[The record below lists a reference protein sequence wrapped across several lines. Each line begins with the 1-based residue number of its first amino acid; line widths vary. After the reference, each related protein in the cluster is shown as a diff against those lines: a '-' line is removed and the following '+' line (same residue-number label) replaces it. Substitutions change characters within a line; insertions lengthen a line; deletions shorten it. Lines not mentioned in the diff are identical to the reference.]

1 MKGRD
6 NMTERELRTLID
18 AAVTAHLE
26 DDGDPAS
33 IADLLREIANEVCG
47 D

>member
-1 MKGRD
+1 MTDRD
-6 NMTERELRTLID
+6 LQHLID
-18 AAVTAHLE
+18 ILVTAHLE